1 MKATTKRLV
10 GILLALAMVLAML
23 PMAVFAETATTIYLQ
38 PNDNWKMDGA
48 RFAAVI
54 ANSDWSSQMWVD
66 LADSD
71 GDGLYELEIPQ
82 NGVDYAIV
90 IFCRMNPGTTENNW
104 NNKWNQ
110 SDNLNIPT
118 DNKVVYVVDG
128 WDKSGQWIEMG
139 GEIVE
144 QEKVYYLRGTMNG
157 WGTTDALTNNG
168 DGTYSITV
176 DLAAGTY
183 QYRIA
188 DTGWGEGW
196 PAGNADLTVYS
207 DCAVTFVLNT
217 ADGSIEV
224 TGDGLTGEPLPEPEY
239 NYYVAGSEELC
250 GVAWDPA
257 AEENMMTLNEET
269 GLYEIVLS
277 VWYAGTYEYKVTTG
291 SWETPSYGPAEGG
304 NYSVEVY
311 VPGEVTITFNPE
323 TTEVTCDVYQFG
335 EGEVKFQ
342 FKADASASDATV
354 DLRMI
359 TSVDNLDYAE
369 VNFFAIIDGV
379 RSEPMKCTTVYES
392 IQANGTALTCEDIFG
407 SEGYLV
413 TYTLENIPAE
423 YYDKVIEVYAAYTEL
438 DGNEIGTNHR
448 TIVIAD
454 AL

>member
-38 PNDNWKMDGA
+38 PNDNWKTDGA

-82 NGVDYAIV
+82 DGVDYAIV

-104 NNKWNQ
+104 DNKWNQ
-110 SDNLNIPT
+110 SDNLDIPT

-139 GEIVE
+139 GEVE
-144 QEKVYYLRGTMNG
+144 EVETVYYLRGSMNG
-157 WGTTDALTNNG
+157 WDTSMPLTNNG
-168 DGTYSITV
+168 DGTYSTTIA
-176 DLAAGTY
+176 LAAGTY
-183 QYRIA
+183 EYKAA
-188 DTGWGEGW
+188 DAGWGTAY
-196 PAGNADLTVYS
+196 PAGANAVLTVYS
-207 DCAVTFVLNT
+207 DCDVTFVLNT
-217 ADGSIEV
+217 ADGSITV

-239 NYYVAGSEELC
+239 DYYVAGSEELC

-257 AEENMMTLNEET
+257 QNQMTLNEET
-269 GLYEIVLS
+269 GLYEIVLD
-277 VWYAGTYEYKVTTG
+277 VWSAGTYEYKITTG
-291 SWETPSYGPAEGG
+291 TWTPSYGPAEGG

-335 EGEVKFQ
+335 EAEVKFQ
-342 FKADASASDATV
+342 FKADASANDATV

-359 TSVDNLDYAE
+359 TSVNNLDYAE
-369 VNFFAIIDGV
+369 VNFFAVIDGV
-379 RSEPMKCTTVYES
+379 CSEPMKCTTVYES

-423 YYDKVIEVYAAYTEL
+423 YYDKVITVYAVYTEL
-438 DGNEIGTNHR
+438 DGNELGTNSR

>member
-10 GILLALAMVLAML
+10 GILLAMAMVLAML

-48 RFAAVI
+48 RFAAYFFG
-54 ANSDWSSQMWVD
+54 NGETWVD
-66 LADSD
+66 LVDA
-71 GDGLYELEIPQ
+71 GDGLYSVEVPA
-82 NGVDYAIV
+82 GYPSV

-110 SDNLNIPT
+110 SPDLAIPT
-118 DNKVVYVVDG
+118 DNKVVWVVDG
-128 WDKSGQWIEMG
+128 WDASGQWIEKG

-144 QEKVYYLRGTMNG
+144 QEKVYYLRGSMNG
-157 WGTTDALTNNG
+157 WDTSMPLTNNG
-168 DGTYSITV
+168 DGTYSTTIA
-176 DLAAGTY
+176 LAAGTY
-183 QYRIA
+183 EYKAA
-188 DTGWGEGW
+188 DAGWGTAY
-196 PAGNADLTVYS
+196 PAGANAVLTVYS
-207 DCAVTFVLNT
+207 DCDVTFVLST
-217 ADGSIEV
+217 ADGSITV

-239 NYYVAGSEELC
+239 DYYVAGSEELC

-257 AEENMMTLNEET
+257 YADNKMTLNEET
-269 GLYEIVLS
+269 GLYEIVLD
-277 VWYAGTYEYKVTTG
+277 VWYAGTYEYKITTG
-291 SWETPSYGPAEGG
+291 TWNPSYGPAEGG

-323 TTEVTCDVYQFG
+323 TTEVTCDVYEFG

-359 TSVDNLDYAE
+359 TSVNSLDYAE

-379 RSEPMKCTTVYES
+379 TSEPMKCTTVYES
-392 IQANGTALTCEDIFG
+392 IQANGTALTREDIFG

-423 YYDKVIEVYAAYTEL
+423 YYDKVITVYAVYTAL
-438 DGNEIGTNHR
+438 DGNELGTNSR